1 MEVELAEIRDF
12 LSGHAPFD
20 RLPGEVLAGL
30 PRRCTLR
37 YARRGT
43 VVLDVGDHGDGLY
56 VVRSG
61 AVEVR
66 DETGDLVD
74 RVGTGEAFGMSSL
87 LEHRPTRYRCTAVE
101 DTLLLVL
108 ESEAFDELFRA
119 HPDVATFYAA
129 THHARLSR
137 AIGNL
142 QRATSGS
149 TALGTRVGDLVTRE
163 PVTTTLTATVRDAA
177 SAMSQAGVSSI
188 LVLEDGDLRGIVT
201 DRDLRNR
208 VLAVGLSPGSMVQSV
223 MTPDPVTLAPD
234 ALAFEALLEMVSRD
248 IHHLPVVDETGRPVG
263 LVSTTDLVRLENAN
277 PVYLAASIGGQ
288 TTLTGVVAEA
298 PGIHAVL
305 GQLVERDVS
314 AADISRVATALGDAV
329 RRRVVALVEEELGPP
344 PVPYSWVVLGSA
356 AREEEGFTAD
366 QDHAIVLGAETDAT
380 GDAWFAALA
389 ERVTATLERCGWP
402 RCPGGVMATN
412 PEWRM
417 SVAQWR
423 DQFASWSRE
432 PQPDAVLHSAIFHD
446 MRHLA
451 GDRHL
456 AEQVHHASVSM
467 SSPRLLGHLSRQAL
481 AMRPPLGFFRGL
493 VLERHGEHRDTLDI
507 KRPIS
512 AVVQLAR
519 IHALKAGSPALSTRR
534 RLDAAATAGILD
546 AATARELGDA
556 LELMSYLRLHHQAAQ
571 ARAGQ
576 LPDNNVAPADLTQRQ
591 RRHLR
596 DAFEIVRGRSTA
608 CRASC
613 RRGSSEVPPPPAQA
627 PGIRSTTP
635 RGRCATWLPR
645 TPPDRL
651 DTGGGRRAPRPRR
664 RDHRPRPPHRPPRV
678 ARVGAG
684 RRQAGPARSGLRAP
698 GPPSR

>member
-1 MEVELAEIRDF
+1 MEAELAEIRDF
-12 LSGHAPFD
+12 LARHAPFD

-30 PRRCTLR
+30 PRRCTLS
-37 YARRGT
+37 YARRGS

-66 DETGDLVD
+66 DETGELVD
-74 RVGTGEAFGMSSL
+74 RAGTGEAFGMSSL

-108 ESEAFDELFRA
+108 EPEAFDELSRT
-119 HPDVATFYAA
+119 HPDFATFYAA

-142 QRATSGS
+142 QRAASGS
-149 TALGTRVGDLVTRE
+149 TVLGTRVGDLLTRG
-163 PVTTTLTATVRDAA
+163 PVTTSLTATVQDAA
-177 SAMSQAGVSSI
+177 AAMSRAGVSSI
-188 LVLEDGDLRGIVT
+188 LVVADGELRGIVT

-208 VLAVGLSPGSMVQSV
+208 VLAVGLSPDSEVQSV
-223 MTPDPVTLAPD
+223 MTREPVTLPTD

-248 IHHLPVVDETGRPVG
+248 IHHLPVVDDSGRPVG
-263 LVSTTDLVRLENAN
+263 LMSTTDLVRLENAN
-277 PVYLAASIGGQ
+277 PVYLAATIGAQ
-288 TTLTGVVAEA
+288 TTLAGVVAEA

-329 RRRVVALVEEELGPP
+329 RRRVVALVEQELGPP

-366 QDHAIVLGAETDAT
+366 QDHAIVLGTETDEA
-380 GDAWFAALA
+380 GDAWFADLA
-389 ERVTATLERCGWP
+389 ERVTSALEQCGWP

-412 PEWRM
+412 P
-417 SVAQWR
+417 QWR
-423 DQFASWSRE
+423 LSVGQWRHRFADWSRE
-432 PQPDAVLHSAIFHD
+432 PDPDAVLHSAVFHD
-446 MRHLA
+446 MRHLV
-451 GDRHL
+451 GDHRL
-456 AEQVHHASVSM
+456 AERVHQSSVAM
-467 SSPRLLGHLSRQAL
+467 ASPRLLGHLSRQAL

-507 KRPIS
+507 KRPIA

-519 IHALKAGSPALSTRR
+519 IHALRAGSPALSTRR
-534 RLDAAATAGILD
+534 RLRAAAAAGLLD
-546 AATARELGDA
+546 REMAAELGDA
-556 LELMSYLRLHHQAAQ
+556 LELMSYLRLHHQASQ

-576 LPDNNVAPADLTQRQ
+576 RPDNNVAPANLTQRQ

-596 DAFEIVRGRSTA
+596 DAFEIVRTA
-608 CRASC
+608 
-613 RRGSSEVPPPPAQA
+613 QQN
-627 PGIRSTTP
+627 
-635 RGRCATWLPR
+635 L
-645 TPPDRL
+645 
-651 DTGGGRRAPRPRR
+651 
-664 RDHRPRPPHRPPRV
+664 
-678 ARVGAG
+678 AG
-684 RRQAGPARSGLRAP
+684 RLPP
-698 GPPSR
+698 GFQ

>member
-1 MEVELAEIRDF
+1 MEVELAEVRDF
-12 LSGHAPFD
+12 LAGHAPFD
-20 RLPGEVLAGL
+20 RLPGSELAAL
-30 PRRCTLR
+30 PRRCTIR
-37 YARRGT
+37 YARRGS
-43 VVLDVGDHGDGLY
+43 VVLDVGDRGDGLY

-66 DETGDLVD
+66 DETAELVD
-74 RVGTGEAFGMSSL
+74 RVGTGETFGMSSL

-108 ESEAFDELFRA
+108 ESAAFDELSQA
-119 HPDVATFYAA
+119 HPDFATFFAA

-163 PVTTTLTATVRDAA
+163 PVTTTPAASVRDAA
-177 SAMSQAGVSSI
+177 AAMSVAGVSCV
-188 LVLEDGDLRGIVT
+188 LVVEHLALVGIVT

-208 VLAVGLSPGSMVQSV
+208 VLAADLPTVSPVRSV
-223 MTPDPVTLAPD
+223 MTPDPVTLSAD

-263 LVSTTDLVRLENAN
+263 LVTTTDLVRLENAN
-277 PVYLAASIGGQ
+277 PVYLAAAIGGQ
-288 TTLTGVVAEA
+288 TTLAGVVAEA

-314 AADISRVATALGDAV
+314 AADVSRVATALGDAV
-329 RRRVVALVEEELGPP
+329 RRRVVALVEEDLGAP

-366 QDHAIVLGAETDAT
+366 QDHAIVLGAEPGEA

-389 ERVTATLERCGWP
+389 ERVTTALEQCGWP
-402 RCPGGVMATN
+402 RCPGDVMATN
-412 PEWRM
+412 PAWRLT
-417 SVAQWR
+417 VPQWR
-423 DQFASWSRE
+423 ARFAGWSRE
-432 PQPDAVLHSAIFHD
+432 PQPEAVLHSAVFHD

-451 GDRHL
+451 GDRGL
-456 AEQVHHASVSM
+456 TEQVHLASVATA
-467 SSPRLLGHLSRQAL
+467 SPRLLGHLSRQAL
-481 AMRPPLGFFRGL
+481 SMRPPLGFFRGL

-507 KRPIS
+507 KRPIA

-519 IHALKAGSPALSTRR
+519 IHALRSGSPALSTRR
-534 RLDAAATAGILD
+534 RLAAAAAAGTIDDDTA
-546 AATARELGDA
+546 TELTDA

-571 ARAGQ
+571 ARAGRT
-576 LPDNNVAPADLTQRQ
+576 PDNNLRPADLTQRQ

-596 DAFEIVRGRSTA
+596 DAFEIVRSAQQRLSSTL
-608 CRASC
+608 
-613 RRGSSEVPPPPAQA
+613 PP
-627 PGIRSTTP
+627 GFE
-635 RGRCATWLPR
+635 
-645 TPPDRL
+645 
-651 DTGGGRRAPRPRR
+651 
-664 RDHRPRPPHRPPRV
+664 
-678 ARVGAG
+678 
-684 RRQAGPARSGLRAP
+684 
-698 GPPSR
+698 

>member
-1 MEVELAEIRDF
+1 MEVELAEVRDF
-12 LSGHAPFD
+12 LAAHAPFD
-20 RLPGEVLAGL
+20 GLPREVLAGL

-37 YARRGT
+37 YARRGS
-43 VVLDVGDHGDGLY
+43 VVLDVGDRGDGLY

-108 ESEAFDELFRA
+108 DPAAFDELSGA
-119 HPDVATFYAA
+119 HPDFATFYAA

-163 PVTTTLTATVRDAA
+163 PVTTTPSHSVRDAA
-177 SAMSQAGVSSI
+177 AAMAEAGVSCI
-188 LVLEDGDLRGIVT
+188 LVVEHLELVGIVT

-208 VLAVGLSPGSMVQSV
+208 VLAAGLSPDSAVRSV
-223 MTPDPVTLAPD
+223 MTSEPVTLPAE

-263 LVSTTDLVRLENAN
+263 LVTTTDLVRLENAN
-277 PVYLAASIGGQ
+277 PVYLAAAIGGQ
-288 TTLTGVVAEA
+288 TTLEGVVAEA

-329 RRRVVALVEEELGPP
+329 RRRVVALVEEDLGPA

-356 AREEEGFTAD
+356 ARDEEGFTAD
-366 QDHAIVLGAETDAT
+366 QDHAIVLGAEVDEA
-380 GDAWFAALA
+380 GAAWFAELA
-389 ERVTATLERCGWP
+389 ERVTSVLERCGWP
-402 RCPGGVMATN
+402 RCPGGAMATN
-412 PEWRM
+412 PSWRLT
-417 SVAQWR
+417 VERWR
-423 DQFASWSRE
+423 DHFVGWSRE
-432 PQPDAVLHSAIFHD
+432 PQPDAVLHTAIFHD

-451 GDRHL
+451 GDRQL
-456 AEQVHHASVSM
+456 AEEVHLISVSM
-467 SSPRLLGHLSRQAL
+467 ASPRLLGHLSRQAI

-507 KRPIS
+507 KRPLS

-519 IHALKAGSPALSTRR
+519 IHALRSGSPALSTRR
-534 RLDAAATAGILD
+534 RLDAAAAAGTLD
-546 AATARELGDA
+546 PELATELRDA

-571 ARAGQ
+571 ARAG
-576 LPDNNVAPADLTQRQ
+576 LTPDNFLAPAELTQRQ

-596 DAFEIVRGRSTA
+596 DAFEIVRSA
-608 CRASC
+608 QQHLSNHL
-613 RRGSSEVPPPPAQA
+613 PP
-627 PGIRSTTP
+627 GFE
-635 RGRCATWLPR
+635 
-645 TPPDRL
+645 
-651 DTGGGRRAPRPRR
+651 
-664 RDHRPRPPHRPPRV
+664 
-678 ARVGAG
+678 
-684 RRQAGPARSGLRAP
+684 
-698 GPPSR
+698 

>member
-1 MEVELAEIRDF
+1 MEVELAEVRDF
-12 LSGHAPFD
+12 LADHAPFEL
-20 RLPGEVLAGL
+20 LPAAELSAL
-30 PRRCTLR
+30 PRRCTIR
-37 YARRGT
+37 YARRGS
-43 VVLDVGDHGDGLY
+43 VVLEVGDRGDGLY

-66 DETGDLVD
+66 DETGELVD

-108 ESEAFDELFRA
+108 EPSAFEELTHA
-119 HPDVATFYAA
+119 HPDVATFYAT

-163 PVTTTLTATVRDAA
+163 PVTTTPTASVRDAA
-177 SAMSQAGVSSI
+177 AAMADAGVSCI
-188 LVLEDGDLRGIVT
+188 LVVEHLALVGIVT

-208 VLAVGLSPGSMVQSV
+208 VLAADLPPDRPVRSV
-223 MTPDPVTLAPD
+223 MTPDPVILPAD

-248 IHHLPVVDETGRPVG
+248 IHHLPVVDDAGRPVG
-263 LVSTTDLVRLENAN
+263 LVTTTDLVRLENAN
-277 PVYLAASIGGQ
+277 PVYLAAAIGGQ
-288 TTLTGVVAEA
+288 TSLAGVVAEA

-329 RRRVVALVEEELGPP
+329 RRRVVALVEEELVAEGLGPA

-356 AREEEGFTAD
+356 ARDEEGFTAD
-366 QDHAIVLGAETDAT
+366 QDHAIVLGAEPDAAGT
-380 GDAWFAALA
+380 AWFAALA
-389 ERVTATLERCGWP
+389 DRVTVVLEQCGWP
-402 RCPGGVMATN
+402 RCPGDVMATN
-412 PEWRM
+412 P
-417 SVAQWR
+417 QWR
-423 DQFASWSRE
+423 LTVPQWRALLADWSRE
-432 PQPDAVLHSAIFHD
+432 PRPDAVLHTAVFHD

-451 GDRHL
+451 GDREL
-456 AEQVHHASVSM
+456 TEQVHLASVSTA
-467 SSPRLLGHLSRQAL
+467 SPRLLGHLSRQAL
-481 AMRPPLGFFRGL
+481 SMRPPLGFFRGF

-519 IHALKAGSPALSTRR
+519 IHALRSGSPALSTRR
-534 RLDAAATAGILD
+534 RLAAAATAGTMD
-546 AATARELGDA
+546 RDTATELTDA

-571 ARAGQ
+571 ARSG
-576 LPDNNVAPADLTQRQ
+576 LTPDNFLRPADLTQRQ

-596 DAFEIVRGRSTA
+596 DAFEIVRSA
-608 CRASC
+608 QQSL
-613 RRGSSEVPPPPAQA
+613 SSHLPP
-627 PGIRSTTP
+627 GFE
-635 RGRCATWLPR
+635 
-645 TPPDRL
+645 
-651 DTGGGRRAPRPRR
+651 
-664 RDHRPRPPHRPPRV
+664 
-678 ARVGAG
+678 
-684 RRQAGPARSGLRAP
+684 
-698 GPPSR
+698 